1 MAELSLACRNSQ
13 SASAFEK
20 LPQEVHDLIF
30 QHLSSKRQRYAL
42 LLLSKRLY
50 HAVLPSLYRRVVFIV
65 DSSIGTYRANYRLLR
80 MADKENQGLLHIQE
94 LCLYV
99 RDELSRNLNLTADYP
114 DALVEELNL
123 CGHSFDEH
131 VTHLR
136 LTDVGEG
143 TIPKTAHQLLQ
154 SRPNIDTLTLVF
166 WKLAPTTLNQLQGD
180 EDNEQEHTCYKRL
193 LKHLFA
199 PPKQYQLS
207 GPLSLT
213 EMNLCG
219 VDLNDSRRYMFP
231 AVNFAV
237 LKTLRVASCPGLYVM
252 LTGMSKLPTDKK
264 PRLRKLRIY
273 HEKSELSE
281 EWASDDDSTDRTL
294 KSIDDFVRS
303 MDTSLERMWIVMRG
317 IHSQGILLDA
327 LAVGIAFHAASLRQ
341 LYLDVRS
348 HQPPFEDSQCVGW
361 FSLELWEHICARL
374 TQLESLCVPFPPIV
388 AGEKLN
394 CRSEF
399 LEYMDCALQI
409 PSLKAL
415 NLNTWPYPCF
425 TQIDNPTRPKDSI
438 PYISGPRRTSIPGA
452 LNPEIIDMPKT
463 FYEHCLSFLVQDIVK
478 RRSKLISNPHRHL
491 EIVGFGIPEDEHSM
505 AGLRDALDGVR
516 FVKSSIT
523 FLGKEEII
531 MKPRS
536 WKEIQETGLGW
547 LLDEIADI
555 DWKARRRTPWGDS
568 LS

>member
-1 MAELSLACRNSQ
+1 MLWTRQHKLTEAELVSC
-13 SASAFEK
+13 
-20 LPQEVHDLIF
+20 D
-30 QHLSSKRQRYAL
+30 
-42 LLLSKRLY
+42 
-50 HAVLPSLYRRVVFIV
+50 
-65 DSSIGTYRANYRLLR
+65 T
-80 MADKENQGLLHIQE
+80 
-94 LCLYV
+94 
-99 RDELSRNLNLTADYP
+99 NLTQ
-114 DALVEELNL
+114 LVEELNL

-143 TIPKTAHQLLQ
+143 TVPKTAHQLLQ

-180 EDNEQEHTCYKRL
+180 DDNEQEHTCYKRL

-199 PPKQYQLS
+199 PTKQYQLS

-213 EMNLCG
+213 EMDLCG

-294 KSIDDFVRS
+294 KSTDDFIQS
-303 MDTSLERMWIVMRG
+303 MNTSLERIWIVMRG
-317 IHSQGILLDA
+317 IHSQGILLDT
-327 LAVGIAFHAASLRQ
+327 LAVGIAFHGASLRQ

-361 FSLELWEHICARL
+361 FSIELWEHVCARL

-399 LEYMDCALQI
+399 LEYM
-409 PSLKAL
+409 
-415 NLNTWPYPCF
+415 
-425 TQIDNPTRPKDSI
+425 
-438 PYISGPRRTSIPGA
+438 
-452 LNPEIIDMPKT
+452 
-463 FYEHCLSFLVQDIVK
+463 V
-478 RRSKLISNPHRHL
+478 
-491 EIVGFGIPEDEHSM
+491 
-505 AGLRDALDGVR
+505 
-516 FVKSSIT
+516 
-523 FLGKEEII
+523 
-531 MKPRS
+531 
-536 WKEIQETGLGW
+536 
-547 LLDEIADI
+547 
-555 DWKARRRTPWGDS
+555 
-568 LS
+568 